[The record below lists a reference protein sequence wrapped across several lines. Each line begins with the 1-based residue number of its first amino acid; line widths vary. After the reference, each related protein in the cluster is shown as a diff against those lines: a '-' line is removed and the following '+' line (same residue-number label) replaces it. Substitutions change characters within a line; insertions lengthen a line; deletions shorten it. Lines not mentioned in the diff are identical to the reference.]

1 MAQES
6 RLVIVIDSQNAERNA
21 RNLGN
26 ELVSIERKGEF
37 ASKSMDS
44 LSVATRAL
52 AGHMA
57 GLLTVGSAISKMDTY
72 TGLQNR
78 LKLVTNNQVELNKAT
93 EDTFRIAQKTYS
105 AWDSVLQV
113 YQRFSDN
120 AKTLNLTMDD
130 TARLT
135 ETVSKAVAI
144 SGASAEA
151 ADAAL
156 VQFGQALASG
166 TLRGEEL
173 NSVMEQTPALAKAIA
188 KGMGITVGELRSVAA
203 EGKIT
208 SQEIV
213 KALRN
218 VESDV
223 DALFAKTDI
232 TIGQSLT
239 LLNNEITKFV
249 GEAGKGSGAAQV
261 LAGSVQTLASNLDL
275 IADGALVVGIG
286 YITRAILMKSAAI
299 KEGMASTLASRQAS
313 VLNAQA
319 EYAEATAALN
329 AAKAHLANVRATNA
343 ETQAKF
349 GATAAATRYA
359 QAQAAVTAATNAQT
373 AAQIK
378 LNTATSIAGRLAK
391 GAFGLIGGWA
401 GVATLGVMGLAAAYS
416 YFNNKAEEAKQ
427 KLAEQAKVAEKADE
441 ELKKLTGNDKA
452 KAVNDLTTAFNA
464 QNKALEK
471 SSRAVGSALIDIE
484 NYARG
489 NREVEKIS
497 QEARTGTISYTEAIE
512 RLNKIKLPTD
522 LYENLKK
529 QAAQYDDN
537 ASKASL
543 SAEKL
548 KLLRVEVKLGG
559 NEAQNAAIQHQKQAY
574 ALENTGTAAETAEQK
589 LKKLRENANKSMLD
603 DQYWIN
609 NYIRNKQ
616 LLGEAG
622 AKDFADFTLAWRKEN
637 EIGREVKLS
646 KEQLQVLH
654 QQWEM
659 HQKVNAL
666 RDEATAAIN
675 EQNKALKNQQKV
687 LNVNAK
693 VLANASKFGFAD
705 LESKYKLPSGT
716 LSAIHM
722 IESRGNA
729 KAYNK
734 ETGATGGFQFLDG
747 TAKQYGVKDR
757 TDLAQSAEGA
767 AKYMSYLLKLF
778 KGDLE
783 KAIRAYHAGE
793 GNVMKGKGI
802 GKNNNQYWK
811 DYQSY
816 MAGINGYSAGDI
828 SSKEF
833 GSYLRD
839 FAKTQEEIK
848 QLQITYD
855 SETVARSKKREE
867 EINKA
872 TILGQ
877 LKLIPKIN
885 ERFDAEEK
893 LAQKQFDFEVNG
905 YKWTEEQKLD
915 YTYETN
921 SLRLVAEGKLS
932 EDQRKVALDGLE
944 QQKQQELELIQ
955 STREKQLLEAKSSY
969 MGETELAIRR
979 YQIELDEIKKVAD
992 EKRKA
997 GLLSANNMGQFQ
1009 TLDSASDKVFQSG
1022 FNASQQVF
1030 QQNDPR
1036 GYAQWD
1042 LQNRYSTDAGG
1053 ILNTYIDQ
1061 TNGINLIADEEQR
1074 SSQLLAAREQYLQ
1087 SRKALDE
1094 KYAQDERD
1102 LNSSLFETQLGQLDS
1117 LTSQL
1122 SGYWSN
1128 MTGIVKNAAGEQSGI
1143 YKGMY
1148 IAQQAFAIGSATI
1161 SALQAYNQILA
1172 SPWYLDVI
1180 SKSTAANLVLGMG
1193 MANVGLIAGQTIAG
1207 FSDGG
1212 YTGSGGKYQPAGIVH
1227 KGEVV
1232 WSQEDIKRWGG
1243 VGLVEKMR
1251 KSANPEAFINNHAIN
1266 NTSAENVFNRSF
1278 LSSKAFNDNQ
1288 NISNIFNQPTRENQI
1303 IVNAFKPSKDAA
1315 SRSEDVQS
1323 ITNQYAGN
1331 NTSFSEV
1338 LDKSIQSSKSFNA
1351 SKSIISSLS
1360 NSKVLNSNVSNST
1373 VQNAEK
1379 ELLKEVSIFKDN
1391 GFADGGYTGKGKKY
1405 EIAGAVHKGEIVW
1418 SQDDIKKWGGVDK
1431 VEQMRRATSPE
1442 SFVSN
1447 YAQNHTTFES
1457 ILNRANQSSR
1467 IFNQSKEIS
1476 NIFNKS
1482 VQDDQIIYKG
1492 NGNVPTSA
1500 TSDLYHDGKVYF
1512 SSNGL
1517 VQDRSNLEDVQDFTI
1532 SQASRPQAEIM
1543 PSIEPS
1549 TPTINFKIE
1558 VINQVSGAT
1567 VEAEQLDEQTVRII
1581 VKDELDKQLPRT
1593 VPKLVSDQIANPN
1606 STISRSLTENTT
1618 ARRNR

>member
-559 NEAQNAAIQHQKQAY
+559 NEAQNAAIQHQKQAD
-574 ALENTGTAAETAEQK
+574 ALGNTATEAEKATKALQDYQAKQKDSVIDSIYKSGWLDKGYTVAQANAILELQKAKGMSAILSKDEIDSALRNLKIIEEQQEREDKLTEAKRKQTKESEKK
-589 LKKLRENANKSMLD
+589 LKITQAELEVAKRSAALIESSGLGKYAESKGIPSSVIAGLLAQESKGIREAKSHTGAIGYF
-603 DQYWIN
+603 QTTSGYRKQN
-609 NYIRNKQ
+609 NMSV
-616 LLGEAG
+616 
-622 AKDFADFTLAWRKEN
+622 ADSYDLEKSGKIVIDN
-637 EIGREVKLS
+637 I
-646 KEQLQVLH
+646 
-654 QQWEM
+654 
-659 HQKVNAL
+659 
-666 RDEATAAIN
+666 
-675 EQNKALKNQQKV
+675 
-687 LNVNAK
+687 AK
-693 VLANASKFGFAD
+693 VYEK
-705 LESKYKLPSGT
+705 
-716 LSAIHM
+716 
-722 IESRGNA
+722 
-729 KAYNK
+729 
-734 ETGATGGFQFLDG
+734 TG
-747 TAKQYGVKDR
+747 
-757 TDLAQSAEGA
+757 DLAQ
-767 AKYMSYLLKLF
+767 
-778 KGDLE
+778 
-783 KAIRAYHAGE
+783 AILSHNAGE
-793 GNVMKGKGI
+793 GGARQFTKTGKVKGSAERNKEVSQYVAKVSRYSDIIAGGVGKGGLSDGDSDRAY
-802 GKNNNQYWK
+802 GKQIKARLELVKQGLNLQEQYEEE
-811 DYQSY
+811 Q
-816 MAGINGYSAGDI
+816 
-828 SSKEF
+828 
-833 GSYLRD
+833 
-839 FAKTQEEIK
+839 AKRTK
-848 QLQITYD
+848 
-855 SETVARSKKREE
+855 ARNE
-867 EINKA
+867 EINLA
-872 TILGQ
+872 QQTGQ
-877 LKLIPKIN
+877 TALIPKIK
-885 ERFDAEEK
+885 ERYKAQDELAK
-893 LAQKQFDFEVNG
+893 LQQDFEVNG

-932 EDQRKVALDGLE
+932 EDQRQVALGGLE
-944 QQKQQELELIQ
+944 LQKQQEL
-955 STREKQLLEAKSSY
+955 
-969 MGETELAIRR
+969 
-979 YQIELDEIKKVAD
+979 
-992 EKRKA
+992 
-997 GLLSANNMGQFQ
+997 GLLKLAQEQRLFQARLSLLSETQAMQERYRLEREEILKNTKLSIEERQKLIALSKANQDKE
-1009 TLDSASDKVFQSG
+1009 TRDKVN
-1022 FNASQQVF
+1022 NAV
-1030 QQNDPR
+1030 QN
-1036 GYAQWD
+1036 W
-1042 LQNRYSTDAGG
+1042 GG
-1053 ILNTYIDQ
+1053 IQADMNGTSEFFRQDQERFSRLNAAND
-1061 TNGINLIADEEQR
+1061 LAD
-1074 SSQLLAAREQYLQ
+1074 SQYAATD
-1087 SRKALDE
+1087 LDE
-1094 KYAQDERD
+1094 KNGLDNLNAQMEAGLIKQQDFENRKTAIIQAAQDQRNQIAAEYAQNAQDIEDKYQQDR
-1102 LNSSLFETQLGQLDS
+1102 LNTIIAFGGNMMGS
-1117 LTSQL
+1117 LTSMFG
-1122 SGYWSN
+1122 S
-1128 MTGIVKNAAGEQSGI
+1128 MFGEQSKAYKIMFAADKAYAIAAAGI
-1143 YKGMY
+1143 AIQQN
-1148 IAQQAFAIGSATI
+1148 IAA
-1161 SALQAYNQILA
+1161 A
-1172 SPWYLDVI
+1172 S
-1180 SKSTAANLVLGMG
+1180 K
-1193 MANVGLIAGQTIAG
+1193 VGFPLNIPLIAGAVAQGASIIANIRAIKDQG
-1207 FSDGG
+1207 FAEGG
-1212 YTGSGGKYQPAGIVH
+1212 YTGRGGKYQPAGIVH

-1251 KSANPEAFINNHAIN
+1251 KSANPEAFLNNNA
-1266 NTSAENVFNRSF
+1266 SADSVMRRAMM
-1278 LSSKAFNDNQ
+1278 SSNAFIESQKQAD
-1288 NISNIFNQPTRENQI
+1288 IFNQP
-1303 IVNAFKPSKDAA
+1303 
-1315 SRSEDVQS
+1315 
-1323 ITNQYAGN
+1323 
-1331 NTSFSEV
+1331 
-1338 LDKSIQSSKSFNA
+1338 
-1351 SKSIISSLS
+1351 
-1360 NSKVLNSNVSNST
+1360 
-1373 VQNAEK
+1373 
-1379 ELLKEVSIFKDN
+1379 
-1391 GFADGGYTGKGKKY
+1391 
-1405 EIAGAVHKGEIVW
+1405 
-1418 SQDDIKKWGGVDK
+1418 
-1431 VEQMRRATSPE
+1431 
-1442 SFVSN
+1442 
-1447 YAQNHTTFES
+1447 
-1457 ILNRANQSSR
+1457 
-1467 IFNQSKEIS
+1467 
-1476 NIFNKS
+1476 
-1482 VQDDQIIYKG
+1482 VQDTQIIYKV
-1492 NGNVPTSA
+1492 NRDTPKLASSA
-1500 TSDLYHDGKVYF
+1500 NSDLFHDGKVYF

-1517 VQDRSNLEDVQDFTI
+1517 VQDRSNLEDVQDFTLG
-1532 SQASRPQAEIM
+1532 STSRTQAEMM

-1567 VEAEQLDEQTVRII
+1567 VEAEQLDEKTVRII
-1581 VKDELDKQLPRT
+1581 VKDELDKQLPRK